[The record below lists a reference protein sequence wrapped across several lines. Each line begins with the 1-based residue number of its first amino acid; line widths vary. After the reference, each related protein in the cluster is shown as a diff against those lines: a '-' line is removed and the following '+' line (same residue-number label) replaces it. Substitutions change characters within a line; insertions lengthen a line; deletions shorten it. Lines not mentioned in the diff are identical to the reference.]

1 MSLFLHSDFLFFSK
15 PLYVEYMETLFT
27 EMNNCL
33 VVIPRKRLDTNN
45 SPEVAETITEKI
57 KDGEEKVVFDFGR
70 TDYVSSAG
78 LRVILVTAKLLKP
91 KNGKMA
97 LCNANDQILEVL
109 DISGFHSIVKHFSS
123 LDKAVEFV
131 CE

>member
-1 MSLFLHSDFLFFSK
+1 
-15 PLYVEYMETLFT
+15 METLFT

-45 SPEVAETITEKI
+45 SPEVAEKITEKI
-57 KDGEEKVVFDFGR
+57 QEGEQKVVFDLGR

-78 LRVILVTAKLLKP
+78 LRVILVTAKLLKQ

-97 LCNANDQILEVL
+97 LCKANDQILEVL
-109 DISGFHSIVKHFSS
+109 EISGFLSIVKH
-123 LDKAVEFV
+123 LGNLEEAVAFV

>member
-1 MSLFLHSDFLFFSK
+1 
-15 PLYVEYMETLFT
+15 METLFT
-27 EMNNCL
+27 EMNDCL
-33 VVIPRKRLDTNN
+33 IVIPRKRLDTNN
-45 SPEVAETITEKI
+45 SPEVADAITEKI
-57 KDGEEKVVFDFGR
+57 QGGEDKVVFDLGR
-70 TDYVSSAG
+70 TDYISSAG

-109 DISGFHSIVKHFSS
+109 EISGFNSIVKHFDN
-123 LDKAVEFV
+123 LEKAVEFV

>member
-1 MSLFLHSDFLFFSK
+1 MD
-15 PLYVEYMETLFT
+15 TLFT
-27 EMNNCL
+27 KTKDCL

-45 SPEVAETITEKI
+45 SPEVADQITEKI
-57 KDGEEKVVFDFGR
+57 QAGDLKIIFDFGQ

-78 LRVILVTAKLLKP
+78 LRVILVTAKLLKQ

-109 DISGFHSIVKHFSS
+109 EISGFHSIVKHLGS
-123 LDKAVEFV
+123 LDEAIELV

>member
-1 MSLFLHSDFLFFSK
+1 
-15 PLYVEYMETLFT
+15 METLFT

-57 KDGEEKVVFDFGR
+57 QNGEEKVVFDFDR

-91 KNGKMA
+91 KNGKLA

-109 DISGFHSIVKHFSS
+109 EISGFHSIVKHFGS

>member
-1 MSLFLHSDFLFFSK
+1 MLLFLHSDFLSFSK
-15 PLYVEYMETLFT
+15 PLYMEYMETLFT

-57 KDGEEKVVFDFGR
+57 TEGEEKVVFDFGR

-109 DISGFHSIVKHFSS
+109 DISGFHSIVKHFDS

>member
-1 MSLFLHSDFLFFSK
+1 
-15 PLYVEYMETLFT
+15 METLFT
-27 EMNNCL
+27 ERNNCL

-45 SPEVAETITEKI
+45 SPEVEETITEKI
-57 KDGEEKVVFDFGR
+57 QDGEEKVVFDLGR

-78 LRVILVTAKLLKP
+78 LRVILVTAKLLKL

-109 DISGFHSIVKHFSS
+109 EISGFHSIVKHLDS
-123 LDKAVEFV
+123 LDEAVTFV

>member
-1 MSLFLHSDFLFFSK
+1 
-15 PLYVEYMETLFT
+15 METLFT

-33 VVIPRKRLDTNN
+33 VVIPIKRLDTNN
-45 SPEVAETITEKI
+45 SPEVAEKITEKI
-57 KDGEEKVVFDFGR
+57 EDGEQKVVFDLGQ

-78 LRVILVTAKLLKP
+78 LRVILVTAKLLKQ
-91 KNGKMA
+91 KKGKMA

-109 DISGFHSIVKHFSS
+109 EISGFHSIVKH
-123 LDKAVEFV
+123 LDNLDEAVGFV

>member
-1 MSLFLHSDFLFFSK
+1 MD
-15 PLYVEYMETLFT
+15 TLFT
-27 EMNNCL
+27 ETKGCL

-45 SPEVAETITEKI
+45 SPEVADKITEKI
-57 KDGEEKVVFDFGR
+57 KEGEQKVIFDLGQ

-78 LRVILVTAKLLKP
+78 LRAILVTAKLLKQ
-91 KNGKMA
+91 KKGKMA

-109 DISGFHSIVKHFSS
+109 EISGFNSIVKHLGN
-123 LDKAVEFV
+123 LDEAISCV

>member
-1 MSLFLHSDFLFFSK
+1 
-15 PLYVEYMETLFT
+15 
-27 EMNNCL
+27 MNNCL

-45 SPEVAETITEKI
+45 SPEVAEAITEKI
-57 KDGEEKVVFDFGR
+57 QGGEEKVVFDLGR

-109 DISGFHSIVKHFSS
+109 EISGFHSIVKHLDS
-123 LDKAVEFV
+123 LDEAVKFV
-131 CE
+131 AE